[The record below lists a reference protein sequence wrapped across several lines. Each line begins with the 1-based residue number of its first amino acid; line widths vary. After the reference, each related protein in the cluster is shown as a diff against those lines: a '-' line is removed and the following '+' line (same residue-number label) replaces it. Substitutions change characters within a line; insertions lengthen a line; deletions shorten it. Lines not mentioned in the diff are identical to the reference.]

1 MLPGWIVVVSEPR
14 AEAKSAI
21 SVAKLGYPIFYP
33 KVVKRLRRNG
43 SRSCYTIFPL
53 YPRYFFAWVQDHWSG
68 ILHANGVAGV
78 LMQGECIATVRA
90 AAMKD
95 LKASCNKNG
104 IFLNPVQPKFQRGQ
118 QVKVL
123 SGALAEKIGVFDGI
137 SGQHEAAL
145 FNLLGAQTRI
155 LFKEGVL
162 APV

>member
-43 SRSCYTIFPL
+43 GRSCYTIFPL
-53 YPRYFFAWVQDHWSG
+53 YPRYFFALVRDQWSG
-68 ILHANGVAGV
+68 ILQANGVAGV

-104 IFLNPVQPKFQRGQ
+104 IFLNPVQPKFMRGQ